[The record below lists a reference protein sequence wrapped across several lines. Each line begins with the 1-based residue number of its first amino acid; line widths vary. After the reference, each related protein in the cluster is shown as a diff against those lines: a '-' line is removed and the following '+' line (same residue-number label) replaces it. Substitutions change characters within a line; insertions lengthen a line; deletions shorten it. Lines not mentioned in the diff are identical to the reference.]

1 MLRRVL
7 EYTPEGRGEMISELE
22 IVIRLLVAGLLAALV
37 GLEREHQG
45 QPAGLRTHI
54 IVVTGSSLAMSLSIN
69 LAMQFRS
76 LVPNGDPAR
85 LAAQVISGI
94 GFLGAGA
101 ILRFGASIKGLTTA
115 ASLWTMAIVGL
126 GIGAGYYVAAVAAT
140 SLLLIALTLVNMLE
154 HHLLQPYITMILMIS
169 AEDRK
174 GLVQEVRQVLVR
186 NANEVGPFTIDTNLK
201 EKRVKIETVVK
212 VKEGEQLDS
221 LRADLAQLAG
231 VYAFKIG

>member
-1 MLRRVL
+1 
-7 EYTPEGRGEMISELE
+7 MINEIE
-22 IVIRLLVAGLLAALV
+22 IVIRLLVAGALAALV
-37 GLEREHQG
+37 GLERERQG

-54 IVVTGSSLAMSLSIN
+54 IVVAGASLAMSLSIN
-69 LAMQFRS
+69 LAMQFRP

-126 GIGAGYYVAAVAAT
+126 VVGAGYYVPAVAAT
-140 SLLLIALTLVNMLE
+140 VLLLVALTILNMLE
-154 HHLLQPYITMILMIS
+154 HRLLQPFVTMVLLIS

-174 GLVQEVRQVLVR
+174 GLVQEIRQVLVQ
-186 NANEVGPFTIDTNLK
+186 NTSEVGPFTIDTNLRR
-201 EKRVKIETVVK
+201 KRVKIETIVK
-212 VKEGEQLDS
+212 VKEGAQLDS
-221 LRADLAQLAG
+221 LRADLAQVPG
-231 VYAFKIG
+231 VSAFKLS